1 MDETTKFISHRYSG
15 LRLFVREKPHS
26 LGVGEAIFLW
36 DCWMTVKEKL
46 SDVGMIGS
54 EVIVEDEYL
63 FGGIVGCN

>member
-1 MDETTKFISHRYSG
+1 
-15 LRLFVREKPHS
+15 VQEKPHS
-26 LGVGEAIFLW
+26 LVVGEVIFLW